1 MSVNTGAGATGITGL
16 DELGPGLATDLRGPG
31 AVGGLG
37 DADAVRQGPW
47 WKSMRVWRFIVLAI
61 AGVYF
66 LIPLWAAFR
75 FSVWTGSGRGWTA
88 SAYTQ
93 LVQSQGFGSAFWLS
107 VQLALI
113 TTGLTLVIMVP
124 TTIYVHLRLP
134 RLRRVMD
141 FVTVLP
147 IVIPP
152 VVLILGV
159 LQVAP
164 ARLKA
169 TPFLL
174 ALIYVVLAMAFAFI
188 SLAAGLR
195 AIDTHT
201 LVDASRSL
209 GGGWWTTLR
218 KVLLPNMRV
227 AVLSATVLTV
237 ALVLGEYTMAS
248 LDQYETFP
256 VWIVAF
262 EQENA
267 HVSVAAS
274 LLALFV
280 TWVVLMMISYFGRAR
295 RGFGANR

>member
-1 MSVNTGAGATGITGL
+1 MTISTGVTGVAGV
-16 DELGPGLATDLRGPG
+16 DEVVGPARVAKGRQSRVAR
-31 AVGGLG
+31 GLG
-37 DADAVRQGPW
+37 HAPTAQGRPW
-47 WKSMRVWRFIVLAI
+47 WKSLRVWRFVVLAI
-61 AGVYF
+61 AGGYF

-75 FSVWTGSGRGWTA
+75 YSVWTGTGRGWTGT
-88 SAYTQ
+88 AYTQ
-93 LVQSQGFGSAFWLS
+93 LVHSQGFGSAFWLS

-159 LQVAP
+159 LEIAP

-174 ALIYVVLAMAFAFI
+174 ALIYVVLAMPFAYI
-188 SLAAGLR
+188 SLSAGLR
-195 AIDTHT
+195 AIDLQT

-209 GGGWWTTLR
+209 GGGSWTTLR
-218 KVLLPNMRV
+218 RVLLPNMRV

-248 LDQYETFP
+248 LDQYQTFP

-262 EQENA
+262 EQENS

-274 LLALFV
+274 LLSLLI
-280 TWVVLMMISYFGRAR
+280 TWVVLMVISYFGRVR
-295 RGFGANR
+295 RGFGAAR

>member
-1 MSVNTGAGATGITGL
+1 MAVTGTTGAAGVEELAALEETTVGGRARSTRGL
-16 DELGPGLATDLRGPG
+16 GQ
-31 AVGGLG
+31 AVGGH
-37 DADAVRQGPW
+37 RTSW
-47 WKSMRVWRFIVLAI
+47 WRSLRVWRFFILII
-61 AGVYF
+61 AAGYF

-75 FSVWTGSGRGWTA
+75 FSVWTGTGRGWTA

-93 LVQSQGFGSAFWLS
+93 LVHSQGFGSAFWLS

-113 TTGLTLVIMVP
+113 TTGLTLVLMVP

-147 IVIPP
+147 VVIPP

-164 ARLKA
+164 TRLKS

-174 ALIYVVLAMAFAFI
+174 ALVYVVLAMPFAYI
-188 SLAAGLR
+188 SLSAGLR
-195 AIDTHT
+195 AIDMHT

-262 EQENA
+262 EQENS

-280 TWVVLMMISYFGRAR
+280 TWVVLMLISYFGRVR
-295 RGFGANR
+295 RGFGAGR

>member
-1 MSVNTGAGATGITGL
+1 VAVSAGAASLTGI
-16 DELGPGLATDLRGPG
+16 DELAPPG
-31 AVGGLG
+31 A
-37 DADAVRQGPW
+37 ADALGQAQAGHRRSRW
-47 WKSMRVWRFIVLAI
+47 RSLRVWRFVILAI
-61 AGVYF
+61 AGGYF

-75 FSVWTGSGRGWTA
+75 YSVWTGAGRGWTA
-88 SAYTQ
+88 TAYTQ
-93 LVQSQGFGSAFWLS
+93 LVHSQGFGSAFWLS

-113 TTGLTLVIMVP
+113 TTGLTLVLMVP

-134 RLRRVMD
+134 RLRRLMD

-174 ALIYVVLAMAFAFI
+174 ALIYVVLAMPFAYI
-188 SLAAGLR
+188 SLSAGLR
-195 AIDTHT
+195 AIDLHT

-218 KVLLPNMRV
+218 EVLLPNMRV

-248 LDQYETFP
+248 LDQYQTFP

-262 EQENA
+262 EQDNS

-274 LLALFV
+274 LLSLFV
-280 TWVVLMMISYFGRAR
+280 TWLVLMGISFFGRVR
-295 RGFGANR
+295 RGSGGTA